1 MTKVSLGMYLGELVV
16 NEGMDM
22 MGNRVVVVVLAS
34 RLFD

>member
-1 MTKVSLGMYLGELVV
+1 MTKVYLGMYLGELVV

-22 MGNRVVVVVLAS
+22 MRNRVVVVVLAS

>member
-1 MTKVSLGMYLGELVV
+1 MYLGELVV